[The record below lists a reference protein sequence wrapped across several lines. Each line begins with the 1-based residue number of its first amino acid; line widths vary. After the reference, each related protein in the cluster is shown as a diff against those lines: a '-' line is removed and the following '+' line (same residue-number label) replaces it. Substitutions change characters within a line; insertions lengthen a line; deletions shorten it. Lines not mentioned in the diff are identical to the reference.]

1 MRQMGRGRRRP
12 RGQKGRAGVG
22 EGGAREGV
30 QNRRAQSAPTLLTAW
45 MVVVYVLSH
54 CQRTP
59 PSTGFHVPRLS
70 RPHFFCRQGTP
81 ASDAYSICT
90 EPSLFLTA
98 KKRRT
103 ALYFSYL
110 MPTRGGCGQGVGVDR
125 GVDRRVGE

>member
-1 MRQMGRGRRRP
+1 MERRDILTM
-12 RGQKGRAGVG
+12 
-22 EGGAREGV
+22 
-30 QNRRAQSAPTLLTAW
+30 TLLMAW

-59 PSTGFHVPRLS
+59 PSTGCHVPRLS
-70 RPHFFCRQGTP
+70 RPHFFCRKGTP

>member
-1 MRQMGRGRRRP
+1 MERRDILTM
-12 RGQKGRAGVG
+12 
-22 EGGAREGV
+22 
-30 QNRRAQSAPTLLTAW
+30 TLLMAW

-70 RPHFFCRQGTP
+70 RPHFFCRKGTP
-81 ASDAYSICT
+81 ASDAYSIRT

-110 MPTRGGCGQGVGVDR
+110 MPTWGGCGQGVRVDR
-125 GVDRRVGE
+125 GVWDRRVGE